1 MTRKETKIMTDNVSR
16 ARIAELKAGIIGS
29 AITDYVLGY
38 IKKKR
43 YLSLHNGKLT
53 EKQEKYVNLL
63 ERDIE
68 SAERFFKSDWFEELA
83 YGVFDRYWLLEKMDM
98 IRKSEN
104 KKVYIIFLN
113 RVTRKIANSYKS

>member
-1 MTRKETKIMTDNVSR
+1 MTDNVISKEGL
-16 ARIAELKAGIIGS
+16 AQLKAGIIGS
-29 AITDYVLGY
+29 AITDYVCTFV
-38 IKKKR
+38 KRER
-43 YLSLHNGKLT
+43 YLREHESKLT

-83 YGVFDRYWLLEKMDM
+83 YRVFDRHWILEKMDM

-104 KKVYIIFLN
+104 KKVYTIFLN
-113 RVTRKIANSYKS
+113 RVTLKIANSYKS

>member
-1 MTRKETKIMTDNVSR
+1 MTDNVTR

-29 AITDYVLGY
+29 AITDYVWTFV
-38 IKKKR
+38 KRER
-43 YLSLHNGKLT
+43 YLREHECKLT
-53 EKQEKYVNLL
+53 EKQRKYVNLL

-83 YGVFDRYWLLEKMDM
+83 YGVFDRHWILEKMDM

-104 KKVYIIFLN
+104 EKVYTIFLN
-113 RVTRKIANSYKS
+113 RVTLKIANSYKS

>member
-29 AITDYVLGY
+29 AITDYVWTFV
-38 IKKKR
+38 KRER
-43 YLSLHNGKLT
+43 YLREHEGKLT
-53 EKQEKYVNLL
+53 EKQEKYMNLL

-83 YGVFDRYWLLEKMDM
+83 YGLFDRHWILEKMDM

-104 KKVYIIFLN
+104 KEVYTIFLN
-113 RVTRKIANSYKS
+113 RVTLKIANSYKS

>member
-1 MTRKETKIMTDNVSR
+1 MTNKVISKEGL
-16 ARIAELKAGIIGS
+16 AQLKAGIIGS
-29 AITDYVLGY
+29 AITDYVCTFV
-38 IKKKR
+38 KRER
-43 YLSLHNGKLT
+43 YLREHESKLT

-83 YGVFDRYWLLEKMDM
+83 YRVFDRHWILEKMDM

-104 KKVYIIFLN
+104 KKVYTIFLHT
-113 RVTRKIANSYKS
+113 VTHKIANSYKN

>member
-29 AITDYVLGY
+29 AITDYVWTFV
-38 IKKKR
+38 IRER
-43 YLSLHNGKLT
+43 YLREHEGKLT

-104 KKVYIIFLN
+104 IKVYTIFLN
-113 RVTRKIANSYKS
+113 RVTLKIANSYKS

>member
-1 MTRKETKIMTDNVSR
+1 MTDNVISKEGL
-16 ARIAELKAGIIGS
+16 AQLKAGIIGS
-29 AITDYVLGY
+29 AITDYVGGY
-38 IKKKR
+38 IKKNR

-83 YGVFDRYWLLEKMDM
+83 YGVFDRHWILEKMDM

-104 KKVYIIFLN
+104 KKVYTIFLH
-113 RVTRKIANSYKS
+113 RVILKIANSYKS